1 MAAIPSLLTSH
12 LPSIPNAMRGRE
24 ECCDTHTEHLMA
36 GIRAWAEMSSDDR
49 LIQEGPS
56 TMASFPVLEQE
67 TLFQNSTWSYRIPA
81 LLYLPRFSII
91 LAFAEEREDVVDEH
105 AKLLSMRRGVYDP
118 TTHHVQWNSMET
130 IVSAQL
136 KDHRSMNPCPVY
148 DEISG
153 KLILFF
159 IAVPG
164 KISEQHQLRTK
175 INLVR
180 LCYVTSMDQGR
191 TWSTAQDV
199 TNSTISTEYKNWA
212 TFAVGPGHGLQLLN
226 KARSLV
232 IPAYAY
238 RILDPKQHPT
248 PHAFCFISSD
258 HGTTWEMGNFVG
270 EESAVECQV
279 AEVHTCGRRVLYCNA
294 RSSRGARIQAVSYN
308 HGVDFEGGQRVEMLV
323 EPPSGCHGS
332 VTAFPPPPDAGCQD
346 SWLLYAHPTDPKGRR
361 DLGIYLNK
369 SPLNPARWTKPSI
382 LFKGLCAYSDLQ
394 YMGVGPDGSPL
405 FSCLFEYGTHQQC
418 EEIIFVMFTLKQAFP
433 SER

>member
-1 MAAIPSLLTSH
+1 
-12 LPSIPNAMRGRE
+12 
-24 ECCDTHTEHLMA
+24 
-36 GIRAWAEMSSDDR
+36 
-49 LIQEGPS
+49 
-56 TMASFPVLEQE
+56 
-67 TLFQNSTWSYRIPA
+67 
-81 LLYLPRFSII
+81 
-91 LAFAEEREDVVDEH
+91 
-105 AKLLSMRRGVYDP
+105 
-118 TTHHVQWNSMET
+118 
-130 IVSAQL
+130 
-136 KDHRSMNPCPVY
+136 MNPCPVY
-148 DEISG
+148 DEVSG

-191 TWSTAQDV
+191 TWSAAQDV
-199 TNSTISTEYKNWA
+199 TDRTIRNEYKNWA
-212 TFAVGPGHGLQLLN
+212 TFAVGPGHGLQLLDE
-226 KARSLV
+226 ARTLV

-258 HGTTWEMGNFVG
+258 HGTTWEKGNFVG

-279 AEVHTCGRRVLYCNA
+279 AEVHTCGRKVLYCNA
-294 RSSRGARIQAVSYN
+294 RSNRGARIQAVSYN
-308 HGVDFEGGQRVEMLV
+308 HGLDFEGGQRVEMLI

-332 VTAFPPPPDAGCQD
+332 ITAFPPPPDARCQD
-346 SWLLYAHPTDPKGRR
+346 SWLLYAHPTDPRGRK

-369 SPLNPARWTKPSI
+369 SPLNPAHWTKPSI

-405 FSCLFEYGTHQQC
+405 FSCLFEYGTHRQC
-418 EEIIFVMFTLKQAFP
+418 EEMIFVMFTLNQAFS
-433 SER
+433 SEHWVSSLSISIPLKTIFADAFYCHFSSLSKRGLFVPAAHIFGCWLVLSVDCEVH

>member
-1 MAAIPSLLTSH
+1 MLNCIEPTVVPQCANP
-12 LPSIPNAMRGRE
+12 
-24 ECCDTHTEHLMA
+24 C
-36 GIRAWAEMSSDDR
+36 
-49 LIQEGPS
+49 S
-56 TMASFPVLEQE
+56 TMAAFPVLEQE
-67 TLFQNSTWSYRIPA
+67 TLFRNSTWSYRIPA
-81 LLYLPRFSII
+81 LLYLPRFSMI
-91 LAFAEEREDVVDEH
+91 LAFAEEREDLVDEH
-105 AKLLSMRRGVYDP
+105 AKLIAMRRGVYDP
-118 TTHHVQWNSMET
+118 ATQHVQWNRMET
-130 IVSAQL
+130 LVSAQL
-136 KDHRSMNPCPVY
+136 EGHRSMNPCPVY
-148 DEISG
+148 DEVSG

-191 TWSTAQDV
+191 TWSTAHDV
-199 TNSTISTEYKNWA
+199 TDRTIRNEYKNWA

-226 KARSLV
+226 EARSLV

-279 AEVHTCGRRVLYCNA
+279 AELHTCGRKVLYCNA

-308 HGVDFEGGQRVEMLV
+308 HGLDFEGGQRVEMLI

-332 VTAFPPPPDAGCQD
+332 VTAFPPPPDAKCQD
-346 SWLLYAHPTDPKGRR
+346 SWLLYAHPTDPRGRK

-369 SPLNPARWTKPSI
+369 SPLNPAHWTKPSI

-405 FSCLFEYGTHQQC
+405 FSCLFEYGTHRQC
-418 EEIIFVMFTLKQAFP
+418 EEMIFVIFTLKQAFP
-433 SER
+433 SEH

>member
-1 MAAIPSLLTSH
+1 MKGH
-12 LPSIPNAMRGRE
+12 KM
-24 ECCDTHTEHLMA
+24 
-36 GIRAWAEMSSDDR
+36 
-49 LIQEGPS
+49 S
-56 TMASFPVLEQE
+56 TMAAFPVLEQE
-67 TLFQNSTWSYRIPA
+67 TLFRNGTWSYRIPA
-81 LLYLPRFSII
+81 LLYLPRFSMI
-91 LAFAEEREDVVDEH
+91 LAFAEEREDLVDEH
-105 AKLLSMRRGVYDP
+105 AKLIAMRRGMYDP
-118 TTHHVQWNSMET
+118 ATQHVQWKRMET
-130 IVSAQL
+130 LVSAQL
-136 KDHRSMNPCPVY
+136 EGHRSMNPCPVY
-148 DEISG
+148 DEVSG

-180 LCYVTSMDQGR
+180 LCYITSMDQGR
-191 TWSTAQDV
+191 TWSTAQDI
-199 TNSTISTEYKNWA
+199 TDRTIRNEYKNWA
-212 TFAVGPGHGLQLLN
+212 TFAVGPGHGLQLHN
-226 KARSLV
+226 EARSLV

-258 HGTTWEMGNFVG
+258 HGITWEKGNFVG

-279 AEVHTCGRRVLYCNA
+279 AEVHTCGRKVLYCNA
-294 RSSRGARIQAVSYN
+294 RSNRGARIQAVSYN
-308 HGVDFEGGQRVEMLV
+308 HGLDFEGGQRVEMLI

-332 VTAFPPPPDAGCQD
+332 VTAFPPPLDARCQD
-346 SWLLYAHPTDPKGRR
+346 SWLLYAHPTDPKGRK

-369 SPLNPARWTKPSI
+369 SPLNPAHWTKPSI

-405 FSCLFEYGTHQQC
+405 FSCLFEYGTRRQC

-433 SER
+433 SEH

>member
-1 MAAIPSLLTSH
+1 M
-12 LPSIPNAMRGRE
+12 
-24 ECCDTHTEHLMA
+24 
-36 GIRAWAEMSSDDR
+36 
-49 LIQEGPS
+49 S

-67 TLFQNSTWSYRIPA
+67 TLFRNGTWSYRIPA
-81 LLYLPRFSII
+81 LLYLPRFSMI

-105 AKLLSMRRGVYDP
+105 AKLIVMRRGLYNP
-118 TTHHVQWNSMET
+118 SSHHVQWNNMET
-130 IVSAQL
+130 IVTAQL

-148 DEISG
+148 DEVSG

-199 TNSTISTEYKNWA
+199 TDSTIRTEYKNWA

-226 KARSLV
+226 EARSLV

-258 HGTTWEMGNFVG
+258 HGTTWELGNFVG

-279 AEVHTCGRRVLYCNA
+279 AEVHSCGRRVLYCNA
-294 RSSRGARIQAVSYN
+294 RSTRGARVQAVSYN
-308 HGVDFEGGQRVEMLV
+308 HGLDFEGGQRVEMLV
-323 EPPSGCHGS
+323 EPPFGCHGS
-332 VTAFPPPPDAGCQD
+332 VTAFPPPPDARCQD
-346 SWLLYAHPTDPKGRR
+346 SWLLYAHPTDPKGRK

-369 SPLNPARWTKPSI
+369 SPLNPAHWTKPSI

-405 FSCLFEYGTHQQC
+405 FSCLFEYGTRWQC
-418 EEIIFVMFTLKQAFP
+418 EEMIFVMFTLKQAFP
-433 SER
+433 SEL

>member
-1 MAAIPSLLTSH
+1 
-12 LPSIPNAMRGRE
+12 
-24 ECCDTHTEHLMA
+24 
-36 GIRAWAEMSSDDR
+36 
-49 LIQEGPS
+49 
-56 TMASFPVLEQE
+56 MASFPVLEQE
-67 TLFQNSTWSYRIPA
+67 TLFQNGTWSYRIPA
-81 LLYLPRFSII
+81 LLYLPRFGII

-105 AKLLSMRRGVYDP
+105 AKLIAMRRGMYDP
-118 TTHHVQWNSMET
+118 ATHHVQWNSMET
-130 IVSAQL
+130 IASAQL

-148 DEISG
+148 DEVTG

-180 LCYVTSMDQGR
+180 LCYVTSIDQGR
-191 TWSTAQDV
+191 TWSGARDV

-226 KARSLV
+226 EARSLV

-248 PHAFCFISSD
+248 PHAFCFLSSD

-270 EESAVECQV
+270 EENAVECQV
-279 AEVHTCGRRVLYCNA
+279 AEVHICGRKVLYCNA
-294 RSSRGARIQAVSYN
+294 RSSKGARIQAVSYN
-308 HGVDFEGGQRVEMLV
+308 HGVDFEGGQRVETLV

-332 VTAFPPPPDAGCQD
+332 ITAFPPPPDATCQD
-346 SWLLYAHPTDPKGRR
+346 SWLLYTHPTDPRSRR

-369 SPLNPARWTKPSI
+369 RPLDPAQWTKPRI

-418 EEIIFVMFTLKQAFP
+418 EEIIFVLFTLKQAFP
-433 SER
+433 SEC

>member
-1 MAAIPSLLTSH
+1 MQCAHHSLSAQSCPEVKYGISVQLPSCLGEELQVNISLLEHDTLQGTMAAFPLL
-12 LPSIPNAMRGRE
+12 
-24 ECCDTHTEHLMA
+24 
-36 GIRAWAEMSSDDR
+36 
-49 LIQEGPS
+49 Q
-56 TMASFPVLEQE
+56 QE
-67 TLFQNSTWSYRIPA
+67 TLFRNGTWSYRIPA

-91 LAFAEEREDVVDEH
+91 LAFAEEREDLVDEH
-105 AKLLSMRRGVYDP
+105 AKLIVMRRGVYDP
-118 TTHHVQWNSMET
+118 ATQHVQWKRMET
-130 IVSAQL
+130 LVSAKL
-136 KDHRSMNPCPVY
+136 EGHRSMNPCPVY
-148 DEISG
+148 DEVSG

-191 TWSTAQDV
+191 TWSAAQDV
-199 TNSTISTEYKNWA
+199 TDRTIRNEYKNWA
-212 TFAVGPGHGLQLLN
+212 TFAVGPGHGLQLLDE
-226 KARSLV
+226 ARSLV

-258 HGTTWEMGNFVG
+258 HGATWEKGNFVG
-270 EESAVECQV
+270 GESAVECQV
-279 AEVHTCGRRVLYCNA
+279 AEVHTCGRKVLYCNA
-294 RSSRGARIQAVSYN
+294 RSNRGARIQAVSYN
-308 HGVDFEGGQRVEMLV
+308 HGLDFEGGQRVEMLI

-332 VTAFPPPPDAGCQD
+332 VTAFPPPPDARCQD
-346 SWLLYAHPTDPKGRR
+346 SWLLYAHPTDPRGRK

-369 SPLNPARWTKPSI
+369 SPLNPAHWTKPSI

-405 FSCLFEYGTHQQC
+405 FSCLFEYGTHRQC
-418 EEIIFVMFTLKQAFP
+418 EEMIFVMFTLKQAFP
-433 SER
+433 SEH

>member
-1 MAAIPSLLTSH
+1 
-12 LPSIPNAMRGRE
+12 
-24 ECCDTHTEHLMA
+24 
-36 GIRAWAEMSSDDR
+36 
-49 LIQEGPS
+49 
-56 TMASFPVLEQE
+56 MASFPVLKHE
-67 TLFQNSTWSYRIPA
+67 TLFRNGTWSYRIPA

-105 AKLLSMRRGVYDP
+105 AKLIATRRGVYDP

-148 DEISG
+148 DEVSG

-191 TWSTAQDV
+191 TWSPAQDV
-199 TNSTISTEYKNWA
+199 TDGTISTEYKNWA

-226 KARSLV
+226 EARSLV

-258 HGTTWEMGNFVG
+258 HGMTWQMGNFVG
-270 EESAVECQV
+270 EESAVECQI
-279 AEVHTCGRRVLYCNA
+279 AEVQTCGRRVLYCNA

-308 HGVDFEGGQRVEMLV
+308 HGLDFERGQRVEKLV
-323 EPPSGCHGS
+323 EPPFGCHGS
-332 VTAFPPPPDAGCQD
+332 VTAFPPPPDARCRD

-369 SPLNPARWTKPSI
+369 SPLNPVHWTKPSI
-382 LFKGLCAYSDLQ
+382 LFKGLCSYSDLQ
-394 YMGVGPDGSPL
+394 YIGVGPDGSPL
-405 FSCLFEYGTHQQC
+405 FSCLFEYGTHQQN

-433 SER
+433 SEC

>member
-1 MAAIPSLLTSH
+1 
-12 LPSIPNAMRGRE
+12 
-24 ECCDTHTEHLMA
+24 
-36 GIRAWAEMSSDDR
+36 
-49 LIQEGPS
+49 
-56 TMASFPVLEQE
+56 
-67 TLFQNSTWSYRIPA
+67 
-81 LLYLPRFSII
+81 
-91 LAFAEEREDVVDEH
+91 
-105 AKLLSMRRGVYDP
+105 
-118 TTHHVQWNSMET
+118 MET

-148 DEISG
+148 DEVSG

-180 LCYVTSMDQGR
+180 LCYVTSVDQGR

-199 TNSTISTEYKNWA
+199 TDGTISTEYKNWA

-226 KARSLV
+226 EARSLV

-258 HGTTWEMGNFVG
+258 HGTTWELGNFVG

-279 AEVHTCGRRVLYCNA
+279 AEVHTCGRKVLYCNA

-308 HGVDFEGGQRVEMLV
+308 HGVDFERGQRVETLV

-332 VTAFPPPPDAGCQD
+332 VTAFPPPPGARCQD

-369 SPLNPARWTKPSI
+369 SPLNPTHWTKPSI

-433 SER
+433 SECWVLSFCISIPLEITFADTSFHCHFSSFSRRFFLYSCCTLSLALACGV

>member
-1 MAAIPSLLTSH
+1 MKNSPNPSSQW
-12 LPSIPNAMRGRE
+12 E
-24 ECCDTHTEHLMA
+24 FHTKKGHKM
-36 GIRAWAEMSSDDR
+36 
-49 LIQEGPS
+49 S
-56 TMASFPVLEQE
+56 TMASFPVLKQE
-67 TLFQNSTWSYRIPA
+67 TLFRNGTWSYRIPA

-105 AKLLSMRRGVYDP
+105 AKLIAMRRGMYDP
-118 TTHHVQWNSMET
+118 AAHHVQWNSMET

-148 DEISG
+148 DEVSG

-191 TWSTAQDV
+191 TWSTVQDV
-199 TNSTISTEYKNWA
+199 TNGTISTEYKNWA

-226 KARSLV
+226 EARSLV

-279 AEVHTCGRRVLYCNA
+279 AEVHTCGRKVLYCNA

-332 VTAFPPPPDAGCQD
+332 VTAFPPPPDARCQD

-369 SPLNPARWTKPSI
+369 SPLNPAHWTKPSI

-394 YMGVGPDGSPL
+394 YMGFGPDGSPL

-433 SER
+433 SEC

>member
-1 MAAIPSLLTSH
+1 MTQMALLDIKMFPELSLALWDLLWVECTYNGESSSLLEDFE
-12 LPSIPNAMRGRE
+12 SILRSN
-24 ECCDTHTEHLMA
+24 
-36 GIRAWAEMSSDDR
+36 
-49 LIQEGPS
+49 S
-56 TMASFPVLEQE
+56 TMASFPVLKQE
-67 TLFQNSTWSYRIPA
+67 TLFQNGTWRYRIPA

-91 LAFAEEREDVVDEH
+91 LAFAEERVDLRDEH
-105 AKLLSMRRGVYDP
+105 AKLIVMRRGMYDP

-148 DEISG
+148 DEVSG

-164 KISEQHQLRTK
+164 KISEHHQLTTK
-175 INLVR
+175 INVVH
-180 LCYVTSMDQGR
+180 LCYITSMDQGR
-191 TWSTAQDV
+191 TWSAVQDI
-199 TNSTISTEYKNWA
+199 TESAISSEYKNWA

-226 KARSLV
+226 EARSLV

-238 RILDPKQHPT
+238 RILDPKQPPT
-248 PHAFCFISSD
+248 SHAFCFISSD
-258 HGTTWEMGNFVG
+258 HGMTWEMGNFVG
-270 EESAVECQV
+270 KESAVECQV

-294 RSSRGARIQAVSYN
+294 RSSRGVRIQAISYN

-332 VTAFPPPPDAGCQD
+332 VTAFPPPPDARCQD
-346 SWLLYAHPTDPKGRR
+346 SWLLYAHPTDPKDRR

-369 SPLNPARWTKPSI
+369 HPLNPAHWTKPSI

-405 FSCLFEYGTHQQC
+405 FSCLFEYGSHQQC

-433 SER
+433 SEC

>member
-1 MAAIPSLLTSH
+1 
-12 LPSIPNAMRGRE
+12 
-24 ECCDTHTEHLMA
+24 
-36 GIRAWAEMSSDDR
+36 
-49 LIQEGPS
+49 
-56 TMASFPVLEQE
+56 MASLPVLKQE
-67 TLFQNSTWSYRIPA
+67 TLFRNGTWSYRIPA

-105 AKLLSMRRGVYDP
+105 AKLIAMRRGIYDP
-118 TTHHVQWNSMET
+118 ATYSVQWNPMET

-148 DEISG
+148 DEVTG

-164 KISEQHQLRTK
+164 KISEQHQLKTK

-180 LCYVTSMDQGR
+180 LCYVSSMDQGH
-191 TWSTAQDV
+191 TWSPAQDV
-199 TNSTISTEYKNWA
+199 TNSTISTEYKKWA

-226 KARSLV
+226 GARSLV

-238 RILDPKQHPT
+238 RILDPRKHAT
-248 PHAFCFISSD
+248 PYAFCFISSD

-270 EESAVECQV
+270 EESAGECQV
-279 AEVHTCGRRVLYCNA
+279 AEVYTCGRRVLYCNA
-294 RSSRGARIQAVSYN
+294 RSSRGARVQAVSYN
-308 HGVDFEGGQRVEMLV
+308 DGVDFERDQRVEALV

-332 VTAFPPPPDAGCQD
+332 IIAFPPPRDAWCQD
-346 SWLLYAHPTDPKGRR
+346 SWLLYSHPTDPRSRR

-369 SPLNPARWTKPSI
+369 RPLNPAQWTKPSI

-394 YMGVGPDGSPL
+394 YMGIGPDGSPL
-405 FSCLFEYGTHQQC
+405 FSCLFEHGTHQQN
-418 EEIIFVMFTLKQAFP
+418 EEMIFVMFTLKQAFP
-433 SER
+433 SDG